1 MKAEIAELEQ
11 KVKVDPPRA
20 TGGRARFQP
29 DDQPDNP
36 AYISFAAQLS
46 SVQAEISTLQRQI
59 EDLNR
64 KRNDYY
70 ARIEASPR
78 VEEAY
83 KALMAERTNIQAKFD
98 DMMKKTMEARVAQGL
113 EKEQMGERFTIIDP
127 ARLPE
132 KPVKPNVP
140 AILLIGI
147 FLGAG
152 AGIGTAALKEYND
165 RSIRDP
171 NKLTELLRLP
181 VLVTVPVI
189 VTARDV
195 LRQRI
200 MRKRFITVAI
210 AACVIVLILFHF
222 LVMDLVIL
230 WARLT
235 RRL

>member
-1 MKAEIAELEQ
+1 
-11 KVKVDPPRA
+11 
-20 TGGRARFQP
+20 
-29 DDQPDNP
+29 
-36 AYISFAAQLS
+36 
-46 SVQAEISTLQRQI
+46 
-59 EDLNR
+59 
-64 KRNDYY
+64 
-70 ARIEASPR
+70 
-78 VEEAY
+78 
-83 KALMAERTNIQAKFD
+83 
-98 DMMKKTMEARVAQGL
+98 
-113 EKEQMGERFTIIDP
+113 MGERFTIIDP

>member
-1 MKAEIAELEQ
+1 M
-11 KVKVDPPRA
+11 DPQSN
-20 TGGRARFQP
+20 GGRARFQP

-222 LVMDLVIL
+222 LVRTSSSSGHDDETM
-230 WARLT
+230 
-235 RRL
+235 